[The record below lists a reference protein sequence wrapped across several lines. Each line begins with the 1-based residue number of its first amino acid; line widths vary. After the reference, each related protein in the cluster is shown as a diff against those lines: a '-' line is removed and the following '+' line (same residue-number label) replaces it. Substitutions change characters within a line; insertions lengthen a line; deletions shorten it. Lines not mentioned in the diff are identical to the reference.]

1 MIKRQFYAIEHADN
15 GDDASSSS
23 SSSSSSSLNTSSDLS
38 SAAEDE
44 QDDGAWPG
52 IIEAM
57 TVSVSF
63 WQSLVC
69 VCVCVCVCCAESLS
83 TERVF
88 YGGELV
94 VEGLEMLTRV
104 FFGGRFVFDVSEM
117 LAEVFLVEDLLLRS
131 WMVVFFR
138 KENPLL
144 LPLAVEVSFVCHVAT
159 ASSHES
165 DESLR
170 EEEEGEEAGSGA
182 QLAPLHTLLVP
193 ILLLHSY

>member
-15 GDDASSSS
+15 GDGASSSS

-69 VCVCVCVCCAESLS
+69 VCCAESLS

-94 VEGLEMLTRV
+94 VEGLEMLT
-104 FFGGRFVFDVSEM
+104 
-117 LAEVFLVEDLLLRS
+117 
-131 WMVVFFR
+131 
-138 KENPLL
+138 
-144 LPLAVEVSFVCHVAT
+144 
-159 ASSHES
+159 
-165 DESLR
+165 
-170 EEEEGEEAGSGA
+170 
-182 QLAPLHTLLVP
+182 
-193 ILLLHSY
+193 